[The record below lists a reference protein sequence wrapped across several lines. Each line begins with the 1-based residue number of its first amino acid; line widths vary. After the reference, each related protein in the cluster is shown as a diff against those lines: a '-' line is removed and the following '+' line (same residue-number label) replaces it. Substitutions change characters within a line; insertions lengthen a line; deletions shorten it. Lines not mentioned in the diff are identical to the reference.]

1 MPTPTFG
8 RRFTKDQQPASRGV
22 PSQPAAYVSPEERER
37 RKIEADVEAREQA
50 LDDAAD
56 YQPVHI
62 ALSTEEIAKEEAE
75 RAQLAADLKAS
86 RPSKPG
92 PERSAPESLSS
103 HPIVD
108 ISEVAPSREVEVVES
123 RRLDVLESAEAELRA
138 LAEDESASLDAELRA
153 FEEKSAIEMS
163 RIREAGEAKRAEI
176 RARQD
181 EQRALIAKERA
192 AARPA
197 ELAQKAKTATREA
210 EANRTRESAPLVA
223 QRAEFAQSWAPL
235 LQAAKETVAAVTRI
249 DRKEGIAIRELAALA
264 AFIDTPSTWPLEL
277 RQKMGKDCIMP
288 SREVMRLL
296 DNYRLEP
303 GQRMDSPR
311 DVVAQAERML
321 ATWRPGEPVANLR
334 QMLSYINADTVRYIT
349 AECQQILDRFEVIEA
364 QGKAYVATG
373 AVPPEVT
380 INPATEQIR
389 REAKEDHIFRGLT
402 NPRDTHA
409 TGMGDT
415 NLPR

>member
-1 MPTPTFG
+1 MSPKGTPNIG
-8 RRFTKDQQPASRGV
+8 RPRSFEEREQQQIEADIEARETELDEQAASK
-22 PSQPAAYVSPEERER
+22 PLSLSPEEIATLERE
-37 RKIEADVEAREQA
+37 KQELA
-50 LDDAAD
+50 
-56 YQPVHI
+56 
-62 ALSTEEIAKEEAE
+62 EE
-75 RAQLAADLKAS
+75 LKAT
-86 RPSKPG
+86 RPARPG
-92 PERSAPESLSS
+92 RERSAPESLSS

-108 ISEVAPSREVEVVES
+108 ISEVAPSREVEVPPASSRFDVVEA
-123 RRLDVLESAEAELRA
+123 AEAELLA
-138 LAEDESASLDAELRA
+138 LAEDESASLDEELRA
-153 FEEKSAIEMS
+153 YEEKTAVEMA
-163 RIREAGEAKRAEI
+163 RLREAGEAKRREI

-223 QRAEFAQSWAPL
+223 QRAEFAQSWEPL
-235 LQAAKETVAAVTRI
+235 MTAAKETVAAVTRI
-249 DRKEGIAIRELAALA
+249 DRKEGVAIRELAALA
-264 AFIDTPSTWPLEL
+264 AFIDTPSNWPIEL

-311 DVVAQAERML
+311 DVIAQAERML
-321 ATWRPGEPVANLR
+321 ATWRPGTPVANLK
-334 QMLSYINADTVRYIT
+334 QMLSYINADTVRHIT
-349 AECQQILDRFEVIEA
+349 AECQQILDRFEIIER
-364 QGKAYVATG
+364 QGKEYIASG

-380 INPATEQIR
+380 INPATERIR
-389 REAKEDHIFRGLT
+389 REAKEDHLFRNLT
-402 NPRDTHA
+402 DPRDTYA
-409 TGMGDT
+409 TGIGDT